1 MSELRKVTKEEFI
14 DRYEAKKAKKAEQRA
29 KATKRANM
37 DFFLYKEDKFTRK
50 LRERK
55 RQSKGGAIQ

>member
-1 MSELRKVTKEEFI
+1 MMHKVGREDFI
-14 DRYEAKKAKKAEQRA
+14 ARYEANKAKKAEQRA
-29 KATKRANM
+29 KAIKKANM

-55 RQSKGGAIQ
+55 RQNKGGAIQ

>member
-1 MSELRKVTKEEFI
+1 MMRKMTKDEFI
-14 DRYEAKKAKKAEQRA
+14 ARYEANKAKKAEQRA
-29 KATKRANM
+29 QALKKVNM

>member
-14 DRYEAKKAKKAEQRA
+14 DRYEANKAKKAEKRA
-29 KATKRANM
+29 KAIKKANM

-50 LRERK
+50 LRETK
-55 RQSKGGAIQ
+55 RHNKGGAIQ

>member
-1 MSELRKVTKEEFI
+1 MKKLSKEEFVA
-14 DRYEAKKAKKAEQRA
+14 RYEANKAKKAEKRA
-29 KATKRANM
+29 KAIKKANM

>member
-14 DRYEAKKAKKAEQRA
+14 DRYEVNKAKKAEQRA
-29 KATKRANM
+29 KATKKANM

-50 LRERK
+50 LRDKK
-55 RQSKGGAIQ
+55 RRNKGGAIQ

>member
-1 MSELRKVTKEEFI
+1 MIRTVSRDEFI
-14 DRYEAKKAKKAEQRA
+14 ARYEANKAKKAEQKA
-29 KATKRANM
+29 KALKKANM

-50 LRERK
+50 PRERK

>member
-1 MSELRKVTKEEFI
+1 MMHKVSRDDFI
-14 DRYEAKKAKKAEQRA
+14 ARYEANKAKKAEQ
-29 KATKRANM
+29 KAQALKKANM

>member
-1 MSELRKVTKEEFI
+1 MKKLSKEEFVA
-14 DRYEAKKAKKAEQRA
+14 RYEANKAKKAEKRA
-29 KATKRANM
+29 QAIKKANM

>member
-1 MSELRKVTKEEFI
+1 MKKLSKEEFVA
-14 DRYEAKKAKKAEQRA
+14 RYEANKDKKAEKRA
-29 KATKRANM
+29 QALKKANM

>member
-1 MSELRKVTKEEFI
+1 MRTVSRDEFI
-14 DRYEAKKAKKAEQRA
+14 ARYEANKAKKAEKRA
-29 KATKRANM
+29 QARKKANM

>member
-1 MSELRKVTKEEFI
+1 MRTVSRDEFI
-14 DRYEAKKAKKAEQRA
+14 ARYEANKAKKAEQRA
-29 KATKRANM
+29 KATKKANM

-55 RQSKGGAIQ
+55 RHNKGGAIQ

>member
-1 MSELRKVTKEEFI
+1 MMHKVSRDDFI
-14 DRYEAKKAKKAEQRA
+14 ARYEANKAKKAEQRA
-29 KATKRANM
+29 KALKKANM

-55 RQSKGGAIQ
+55 RHNKGGAIQ